1 MQHSDQLACMID
13 PRTMSCK
20 HLPEAHRKQR
30 RDTYTKALKH
40 AYISYAE
47 TAVAFHKSRRT
58 DVTTTPI
65 EVDGEDDE
73 AKARDGDEKKE
84 DKQAAADTGWS
95 DDEEDHDSG
104 AASPPTTKTA
114 APTEPEVDWG
124 EAFDKHYKA
133 YRKRVATTDWRAMFP
148 ELDLPQGELG
158 LLDDLIECDITR
170 ILDTLIEEDPAR
182 SKYGFMPYMA
192 TGFKGSI
199 GSLLASS
206 FAERINSC
214 ANLVL
219 TDGNSLLAPEELSMV
234 VVLRT

>member
-65 EVDGEDDE
+65 IVDGEDDE

-84 DKQAAADTGWS
+84 DKKAAADTGWS

-114 APTEPEVDWG
+114 APTEPEVD
-124 EAFDKHYKA
+124 
-133 YRKRVATTDWRAMFP
+133 
-148 ELDLPQGELG
+148 
-158 LLDDLIECDITR
+158 
-170 ILDTLIEEDPAR
+170 
-182 SKYGFMPYMA
+182 
-192 TGFKGSI
+192 
-199 GSLLASS
+199 
-206 FAERINSC
+206 
-214 ANLVL
+214 
-219 TDGNSLLAPEELSMV
+219 
-234 VVLRT
+234 